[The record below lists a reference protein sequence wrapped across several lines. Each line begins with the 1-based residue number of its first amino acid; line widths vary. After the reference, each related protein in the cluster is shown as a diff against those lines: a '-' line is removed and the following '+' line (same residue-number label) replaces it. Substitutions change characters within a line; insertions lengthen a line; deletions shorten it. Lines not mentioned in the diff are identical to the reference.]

1 METEQ
6 QQPVK
11 SPEPEETKFVDPP
24 KKAQL
29 DFAFKFIKQSI
40 FTALEETENALNSLS
55 WLDQSD
61 NIPSNISEQDIM
73 IMEETA
79 QVGSMFFDKLDNFF
93 YVKSYNFRHC
103 ISHSL
108 SQFFLQIHH
117 FMNSVTID

>member
-1 METEQ
+1 MFWLSFVSSYNLTNQNYSSKMETEQ
-6 QQPVK
+6 QQQPVQ

-79 QVGSMFFDKLDNFF
+79 QV
-93 YVKSYNFRHC
+93 C
-103 ISHSL
+103 
-108 SQFFLQIHH
+108 FLLK
-117 FMNSVTID
+117 